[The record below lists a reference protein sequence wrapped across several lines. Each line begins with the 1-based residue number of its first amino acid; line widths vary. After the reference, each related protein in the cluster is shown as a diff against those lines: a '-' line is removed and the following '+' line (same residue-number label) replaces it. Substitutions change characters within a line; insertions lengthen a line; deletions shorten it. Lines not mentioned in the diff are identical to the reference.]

1 MQSLNIRS
9 PAGSATV
16 EKETEGGGE
25 EGKGRDVWGLEWGG
39 GGKRGEENEEDL
51 WL

>member
-1 MQSLNIRS
+1 MPPWKKRQR
-9 PAGSATV
+9 
-16 EKETEGGGE
+16 EGGERGE